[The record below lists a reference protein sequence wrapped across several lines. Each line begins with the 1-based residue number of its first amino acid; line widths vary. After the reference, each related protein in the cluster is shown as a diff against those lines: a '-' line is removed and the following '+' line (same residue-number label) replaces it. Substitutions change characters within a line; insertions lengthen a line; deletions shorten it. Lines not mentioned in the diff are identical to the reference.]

1 MRSFSSLAC
10 VGALCLIV
18 AGCGSSGTA
27 TTSHPVP
34 GGAAV
39 SAPSSAPGYCRAL
52 TGSGPLLAVGKA
64 MNELAANPH
73 DRSAR
78 ATLRKA
84 ATALR
89 LAAMQAPR
97 RQKTVLLSAS
107 KAIHGLAAHGL
118 DQASRV
124 EHALVRVG
132 RRTERPCEFPV
143 G

>member
-1 MRSFSSLAC
+1 MIKAASL
-10 VGALCLIV
+10 LFCLAI

-27 TTSHPVP
+27 STSRPVP
-34 GGAAV
+34 GGAAA

-52 TGSGPLLAVGKA
+52 TGSAPLLAVGKA

-73 DRSAR
+73 NRGAKT
-78 ATLRKA
+78 TLHKA
-84 ATALR
+84 GAALR
-89 LAAMQAPR
+89 LAAMRAPR
-97 RQKTVLLSAS
+97 GQRTALISAS

-132 RRTERPCEFPV
+132 RRTERSCEFPV